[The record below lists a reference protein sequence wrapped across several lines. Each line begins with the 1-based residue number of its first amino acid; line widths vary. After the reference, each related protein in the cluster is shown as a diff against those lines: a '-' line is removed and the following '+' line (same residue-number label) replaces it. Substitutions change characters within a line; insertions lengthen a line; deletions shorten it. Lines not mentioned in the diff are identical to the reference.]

1 MSRKAKPITQ
11 AYREILDS
19 QEVRL
24 ELVTGDGEVQK
35 IEIRSEN
42 KLAYGVAAAV
52 IINALKGDIASVKE
66 ITDRVQGKAE
76 QSVNLSGAI
85 ATHVWNDKAE
95 DPEDFLSRALSEKQ
109 Q

>member
-24 ELVTGDGEVQK
+24 ELVTGDGEVRK
-35 IEIRSEN
+35 IEIRSQN
-42 KLAYGVAAAV
+42 KLSYGVAAAV

-66 ITDRVQGKAE
+66 LTDRVQGKAE
-76 QSVNLSGAI
+76 QSVNLSGAV
-85 ATHVWNDKAE
+85 ATHVWNDNTE

-109 Q
+109 